1 MFITATYTAYAQIE
15 VASLL
20 MGSGRKPEEIKEV
33 AIKWDEAFITFK
45 DGSEI
50 TVHCALAEQA
60 DLDVKYPASIKVI
73 DNDCALVAENDDSYV
88 TFKDAD
94 NA

>member
-1 MFITATYTAYAQIE
+1 MFITATYTAYAQVE

-20 MGSGRKPEEIKEV
+20 EGSGRKPEEIKEV

-50 TVHCALAEQA
+50 TVHCPLGEQA
-60 DLDVKYPASIKVI
+60 DLDVKYPVNIRVI
-73 DNDCALVAENDDSYV
+73 DNECALVTENDDSYV
-88 TFKDAD
+88 TFEDAS